1 MRLLIP
7 LFACTTLLMAA
18 CQEQPAS
25 SQGDATATPDQLPAS
40 GLRAYKDPVTGELTT
55 PPEDEIRRQNLESN
69 INTMDVRKSES
80 IEMIPLEGGG
90 YLAPLDDRF
99 QVESRATIDADGS
112 IVIEESIKQTE

>member
-7 LFACTTLLMAA
+7 LFSCMALMLAA
-18 CQEQPAS
+18 CQEQPSSSNSDAS
-25 SQGDATATPDQLPAS
+25 AATDQIPAS

-80 IEMIPLEGGG
+80 VEMIPLEGGG
-90 YLAPLDDRF
+90 YLAPLGDRF
-99 QVESRATIDADGS
+99 QVESRATINPDGS
-112 IVIEESIKQTE
+112 ILIEESIKQSE